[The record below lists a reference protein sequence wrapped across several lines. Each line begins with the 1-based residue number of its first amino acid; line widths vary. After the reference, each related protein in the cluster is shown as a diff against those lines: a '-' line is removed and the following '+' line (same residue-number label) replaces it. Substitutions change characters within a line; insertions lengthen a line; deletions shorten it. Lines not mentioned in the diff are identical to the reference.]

1 MHLIKDSGKDF
12 CGNKGLILFLGIKRS
27 LDFNKIIANFF
38 IFRGRVNYI
47 LHIISTS
54 SPWFPFDFMPLSTAA
69 KNKTRFKNVMGKGS

>member
-38 IFRGRVNYI
+38 YF
-47 LHIISTS
+47 
-54 SPWFPFDFMPLSTAA
+54 
-69 KNKTRFKNVMGKGS
+69 